1 MASTSVRRTR
11 YKRPA
16 CPFCGYDDQVVRIVY
31 GQPSRE
37 LIEQSQ
43 RGEIAL
49 GGSCAA
55 PDAHQWYCRGC
66 LRTFSAPEFQATGPE
81 TQNLP

>member
-16 CPFCGYDDQVVRIVY
+16 CPFCGYDDQVVRIFY
-31 GQPSRE
+31 GQPSQE

-49 GGSCAA
+49 GGSCMS

-66 LRTFSAPEFQATGPE
+66 LRTFSAPEFEAAALE
-81 TQNLP
+81 TPNLP